1 MAEASGSGGLAEDKL
16 KEEELDYS
24 SRLPDELIFR
34 VLSNLTFKEV
44 VRTSVISK
52 RWINLWKS
60 TNLVLDFDA
69 VKELKAI
76 SPISDIKVI
85 KRAMVEKRQWFKDW
99 VSGVVSQLEQHSNNK
114 GSSSKVTKFRVV
126 CSLTN
131 SCNSKGDI
139 DRWLEFALSNRLE
152 SLHLDFRGFTGDEIV
167 EHMVANC
174 PLLEEL
180 VLKHTTS
187 LNKLRVVGSPHSP
200 LPLRHLEIK
209 RCFRLEFV
217 EIAYTPSLVRLIYD
231 TCLVAD
237 FRLNECSS
245 LVDLTLECSPE
256 DAIAKFKSLSSCA
269 SQLRFLL
276 LKISSWM
283 SLPLLDL
290 VEYTCLERLTIQT
303 RGVGSDSILGVISL
317 INQCPRLHTL
327 QVFFHSFDLNYRR
340 PEIDMVKT
348 TRESIK
354 VVEIVGFSGYTREV
368 NFVNYVMDYFVGLE
382 RIVID
387 RGLTTPISDVDSIYD
402 GKFYN
407 KCNEDQARVAKEMA
421 LDLKSKASPTIEF
434 IVI

>member
-1 MAEASGSGGLAEDKL
+1 
-16 KEEELDYS
+16 

-69 VKELKAI
+69 IEELKAT

-99 VSGVVSQLEQHSNNK
+99 LEQHSNNK

-139 DRWLEFALSNRLE
+139 DRWLEFALSNRVE
-152 SLHLDFRGFTGDEIV
+152 SLHLDFRGFTGSLHLSFVQVGDEIV

-256 DAIAKFKSLSSCA
+256 DASAKFKSLSSCA

-276 LKISSWM
+276 LKISSWV
-283 SLPLLDL
+283 S
-290 VEYTCLERLTIQT
+290 
-303 RGVGSDSILGVISL
+303 
-317 INQCPRLHTL
+317 
-327 QVFFHSFDLNYRR
+327 
-340 PEIDMVKT
+340 
-348 TRESIK
+348 
-354 VVEIVGFSGYTREV
+354 EV
-368 NFVNYVMDYFVGLE
+368 H
-382 RIVID
+382 
-387 RGLTTPISDVDSIYD
+387 
-402 GKFYN
+402 
-407 KCNEDQARVAKEMA
+407 
-421 LDLKSKASPTIEF
+421 F
-434 IVI
+434 IHMLAAE

>member
-1 MAEASGSGGLAEDKL
+1 
-16 KEEELDYS
+16 
-24 SRLPDELIFR
+24 
-34 VLSNLTFKEV
+34 
-44 VRTSVISK
+44 
-52 RWINLWKS
+52 
-60 TNLVLDFDA
+60 
-69 VKELKAI
+69 
-76 SPISDIKVI
+76 
-85 KRAMVEKRQWFKDW
+85 MVEKRQWFKDW

-139 DRWLEFALSNRLE
+139 DRWLEFALSNRVE
-152 SLHLDFRGFTGDEIV
+152 SLHLDFRGFTGMSDNYIFSNDCFSHIKTPVGLSEIKSLRSLHLSFVQVGDEIV

-256 DAIAKFKSLSSCA
+256 DASAKFKSLSSCA

-276 LKISSWM
+276 LKISSW
-283 SLPLLDL
+283 
-290 VEYTCLERLTIQT
+290 
-303 RGVGSDSILGVISL
+303 
-317 INQCPRLHTL
+317 
-327 QVFFHSFDLNYRR
+327 FHSFDLNYRR
-340 PEIDMVKT
+340 PEVDMVKT

-354 VVEIVGFSGYTREV
+354 VVEIVGFSGYAREV